1 MMMGTVLL
9 LKTCTYMDHDLNVA
23 KVLEGH
29 CLFVT
34 CVNDDATLD
43 LLDIC
48 VRAKA
53 CIDNCKL
60 GNRKSGDDCYIDLI
74 SYYFLSYISNQTA
87 ANKEQFPPVFEAS
100 YSGETTG
107 LWTTGNL

>member
-23 KVLEGH
+23 KVLEGL

-34 CVNDDATLD
+34 CVNGDASLD

-48 VRAKA
+48 VRTKA
-53 CIDNCKL
+53 YIRQLQTRKQEEWGRLLHRPHLLSCSKL
-60 GNRKSGDDCYIDLI
+60 YI
-74 SYYFLSYISNQTA
+74 
-87 ANKEQFPPVFEAS
+87 
-100 YSGETTG
+100 
-107 LWTTGNL
+107 